1 VIKSVVMRKGLPE
14 YWKAFSLLE
23 GGINA
28 TNRQLTVSDG
38 RESKIERKSDE
49 RQNPEGSKTMST
61 WKFWAAFGVGVAAGA
76 ALALIYAP
84 QSGARTR
91 RQIKRTVSEAGEYIK
106 DTADTVSDAANKYL
120 KRSKDVMGDVVD
132 SAQNVVTA
140 AKRVTSFG

>member
-1 VIKSVVMRKGLPE
+1 
-14 YWKAFSLLE
+14 
-23 GGINA
+23 
-28 TNRQLTVSDG
+28 
-38 RESKIERKSDE
+38 
-49 RQNPEGSKTMST
+49 MST

>member
-1 VIKSVVMRKGLPE
+1 M
-14 YWKAFSLLE
+14 
-23 GGINA
+23 NA
-28 TNRQLTVSDG
+28 
-38 RESKIERKSDE
+38 
-49 RQNPEGSKTMST
+49 

-91 RQIKRTVSEAGEYIK
+91 KQLRRTFADAGDYVR

-120 KRSKDVMGDVVD
+120 KRGKDAMGDVVD

-140 AKRVTSFG
+140 AKRVTTFG